1 MSLSLPEFPNR
12 VSEIVNGRN
21 PYEGYQRGWG
31 LEFGDLAE
39 RVRNDPLY
47 QRASRL
53 AHGRSVVPE
62 ERRMNMFLIIRFF
75 LNRLASRDIIEFG
88 SWRGGN
94 ALFMAAC
101 LKELHPG
108 AQVYAL
114 DTFSGMPGTD
124 PVLDLHSAGDFSD
137 VDLGE
142 LEAFARELSLD
153 NLRFVKGR
161 FEDTAADVYEAAGG
175 FGIAHIDCDIY
186 SAVKF
191 AQDTVLPRL
200 CRGGYLV
207 YDDACV
213 SSCLG
218 ATQAVEELILDH
230 RMHSEQIWPEF
241 VFRKPL

>member
-1 MSLSLPEFPNR
+1 MILTLPEFPSR
-12 VSEIVNGRN
+12 TSEFVNGRN

-31 LEFGDLAE
+31 LQFGDLRE
-39 RVRNDPLY
+39 RVHNDPLY

-53 AHGRSVVPE
+53 AAGRSVVAE
-62 ERRMNMFLIIRFF
+62 ERRMNIFLIIRFF
-75 LNRLASRDIIEFG
+75 LERLACRDIIEFG

-108 AQVYAL
+108 ALVYAL
-114 DTFSGMPGTD
+114 DTFQGMPATD
-124 PVLDLHSAGDFSD
+124 PVIDLHRAGDFAD

-142 LEAFARELSLD
+142 LQAVAREHVLD
-153 NLRFVKGR
+153 NLHFVKGR
-161 FEDTAADVYEAAGG
+161 FEDTAMDVYQTAGG
-175 FGIAHIDCDIY
+175 FGMAHIDCDIY

-191 AQDTVLPRL
+191 AQDTVLPHM

-218 ATQAVEELILDH
+218 ATQAVEELVLDH
-230 RMHSEQIWPEF
+230 RIHSEQIWPQF
-241 VFRKPL
+241 VFRKPF

>member
-1 MSLSLPEFPNR
+1 MSLSLPEFPKR
-12 VSEIVNGRN
+12 TSEFVNGRN

-31 LEFGDLAE
+31 LQFGDLRE
-39 RVRNDPLY
+39 KVLNDPLY

-53 AHGRSVVPE
+53 AHGRSVVAE
-62 ERRMNMFLIIRFF
+62 ERRMNIFLIIRFF
-75 LNRLASRDIIEFG
+75 LERLACRNIIEFG

-108 AQVYAL
+108 ALVYAL
-114 DTFSGMPGTD
+114 DTFQGMPVTD
-124 PVLDLHSAGDFSD
+124 PVIDLHRAGDFAD
-137 VDLGE
+137 VDLVE
-142 LEAFARELSLD
+142 LQAVAREHTLD
-153 NLRFVKGR
+153 NLLFVQGR
-161 FEDTAADVYEAAGG
+161 FEDTAMDVYQTAGG
-175 FGIAHIDCDIY
+175 FGLAHIDCDIY

-191 AQDTVLPRL
+191 AQDTVLPHM

-218 ATQAVEELILDH
+218 ATQAVEEFVLDH
-230 RMHSEQIWPEF
+230 RIHSEQIWPQF
-241 VFRKPL
+241 VFRKPF

>member
-12 VSEIVNGRN
+12 VSEFVNGRN

-31 LEFGDLAE
+31 LQFGDLRE
-39 RVRNDPLY
+39 NILTDPLY
-47 QRASRL
+47 QRASQL
-53 AHGRSVVPE
+53 AHGRSVVAE
-62 ERRMNMFLIIRFF
+62 DRRMNMFLIIRFY
-75 LNRLASRDIIEFG
+75 LERLACRDIIEFG

-108 AQVYAL
+108 ALVYAL
-114 DTFSGMPGTD
+114 DTFEGMPETD
-124 PVLDLHSAGDFSD
+124 PVIDLHREGDFAD
-137 VDLGE
+137 ANFPE
-142 LEAFARELSLD
+142 LEAVAREHGLD

-161 FEDTAADVYEAAGG
+161 FEDTAMAVYEAAGG
-175 FGIAHIDCDIY
+175 FGLAHIDCDIY

-191 AQDTVLPRL
+191 AQDTVLTHM

-218 ATQAVEELILDH
+218 ATQAVEEFVMTQRI
-230 RMHSEQIWPEF
+230 HSEQIWPQF
-241 VFRKPL
+241 VFRRPF